1 MNDFYLNASGAAVT
15 PALIDLMLMRSGMQ
29 WEMHPAQVFS
39 LEMTALQNYTIL
51 EEEVSGDWAER
62 LKELG
67 KKTQHT
73 LMGIPVVIKEEYPKF
88 LIRLMY
94 NGEEVTRIENLAIP
108 VGFCAWGEEEMQSE
122 RSKME
127 AIGYRSRIKDFLNQN
142 SSTFL
147 S

>member
-1 MNDFYLNASGAAVT
+1 MNDFYVNAGGAAVT
-15 PALIDLMLMRSGMQ
+15 PALIDLVLMRSGMQ

-39 LEMTALQNYTIL
+39 LEMTALQNSTIL
-51 EEEVSGDWAER
+51 EEEISGTWAER

-73 LMGIPVVIKEEYPKF
+73 LMGIPVVTSMEYPKY

-108 VGFCAWGEEEMQSE
+108 GGFYDYKDVESE
-122 RSKME
+122 RRKME
-127 AIGYRSRIKDFLNQN
+127 AIGFRRTTQEK
-142 SSTFL
+142 
-147 S
+147 

>member
-94 NGEEVTRIENLAIP
+94 NGEEVTRIESLVIP
-108 VGFCAWGEEEMQSE
+108 GGFYDYDEADSE
-122 RSKME
+122 RRKME
-127 AIGYRSRIKDFLNQN
+127 AIGFRSKTQE
-142 SSTFL
+142 TQ
-147 S
+147 